1 MAAHP
6 DGREGPASLEK
17 RVESDLARLFR
28 EPAHKAPAPAGAAR
42 PAARG
47 ARDAAQEIEHYRA
60 RLLDLRNGNRLLQFE
75 HSERSRAHV
84 RAIDTPPDA
93 LYAQLNE
100 GHQLL
105 FVSLPE
111 PEGTAAEADGDEF
124 LMALEEARANDPD
137 YARVLAE
144 LDDADPD
151 SRRLQAA
158 EGALRERVREQLGL
172 PPTMLSGVLPLAEHA
187 RRNKLDPSF
196 ELAKP
201 SGSAPVK
208 PTGSIQTLLLA
219 DDMDRK
225 LTGLLDRARTS
236 LQEKGVNTLYAVFGF
251 LEWYESPA
259 TAKPFHA
266 PLLLVPVE
274 VKRKVFKSRYRYAI
288 RASGEEP
295 QINLT
300 LAARLAADFG
310 IELPEFGEEDTP
322 ESYFAKV
329 AQALASKHRWRV
341 RRWVTIGHFAFAR
354 LVMYR
359 DLDPRHWPGAAALER
374 HPVLAALFGER
385 AGDGRAGEVRAGE
398 VRAGEV
404 GAEEHEYAEEHD
416 PDQPDVARK
425 VPLLITDADSSQFS
439 ALVDALDGK
448 SLALQGPPGTGK
460 SQTIT
465 NLIAAALAAD
475 KTVLFV
481 AEKLAA
487 LEVVKNRLTAAGLGE
502 FVLELHSTRAGK
514 KEVMASIAERLK
526 IQGRAR
532 PPAKLERDL
541 GELAAVRT
549 RLARHAELLNGPAGQ
564 LGLSLHQVLWA
575 ELRLREQH
583 ALPAGVAGVRVR
595 EAEAVTPE
603 HLERVCAHLAFVE
616 QAHAEIRAR
625 HGRREDHPWFGLRRG
640 GLTTADEAALLDAL
654 QGWRQAVEGVRAA
667 VAAFERTSGTRAP
680 TEPSELATLA
690 VTLTRLPGGGALDA
704 RYFAA
709 LSDRTTRSEL
719 KAYRAAVES
728 FREARDQ
735 LARAGDPA
743 RLWQDPARIG
753 ELSRKA
759 RELRLADRSVAELA
773 ALLTEYRNDVGAWS
787 GVVDTARQLLKL
799 YGIEGPISSRTVVAA
814 MEGARIVA
822 STPPEALVL
831 RERALMDPVNGGAL
845 EDAARR
851 QLEIRAELKRLSPD
865 FSLPLDDADA
875 PARLRKH
882 AAVLNGA
889 GLLSF
894 LSSRVRAAREAWSEL
909 RRRPGQASDEEKS
922 AQLYALAA
930 ALEAAQEFGADGR
943 LVELC
948 TTHYRGHETDF
959 HRLLAVNRFAREVR
973 ERLGTDSVLRQVRD
987 VLLEGNLDN
996 LNDIV
1001 GFASSEV
1008 HAGLTWAL
1016 AKCGPDNTHWEAFA
1030 IEVGEWTRSITTLL
1044 EAAGAL
1050 GLAGEVRLDEL
1061 DALAAVAERAA
1072 RCRSAMESAVA
1083 ARILGPTFAGAETD
1097 APALDGAVDVVVGL
1111 VSLGLPEELLA
1122 FLLGEA
1128 FVERRAALVEHGNAL
1143 VSALARA
1150 GELGAAALAAGEID
1164 ELAFLG
1170 RSAAEAP
1177 FEVLRVRLGRALEGA
1192 AALGP
1197 WSAHCQALQVV
1208 EAAGLTP
1215 LLAAYDA
1222 EGRPY
1227 EHLEVAFRRALLCSI
1242 VHAAREQHPELA
1254 EVSGESLDAARAK
1267 FQELDREVARQQ
1279 CKELR
1284 SELCRRRLDPGEKA
1298 GSKSSWTGLA
1308 LLNNEVKKRA
1318 RHFPLREL
1326 VRRAGRTLQ
1335 QAKPCFMMSP
1345 PSVAQYL
1352 AHGSLTFDLVV
1363 IDEASQMRPEDAIGA
1378 LARGR
1383 QAIVVG
1389 DPMQLPPTGFFD
1401 RERPPTDEEAAAEDR
1416 ANDESILAA
1425 ALAAFRPARRL
1436 RWHYRSRHAALIA
1449 FSNAHFY
1456 QGDLVV
1462 FPAPSQSDPALGV
1475 QCVPVENGLY
1485 RGSMNRPEAERVAG
1499 EVLRF
1504 MQDHPDKSLG
1514 IVAMN
1519 QPQRDLLLHE
1529 VERIVA
1535 RDARAQRYAEHWE
1548 NEKGGLEPFF
1558 VKSLETVQGDERDVI
1573 FVSATYG
1580 PDASGRVH
1588 QRFGPINGAHGHRRL
1603 NVLFTRAKERVVLF
1617 TSMRPDQVEIDEHA
1631 SRGRRALRSYLEYAQ
1646 HGSLEPAEGAAPA
1659 IDPRSESELEAHVV
1673 EVLRAR
1679 GYEAELRIGASG
1691 HWIDL
1696 AVRNPKERGAFVL
1709 GLEGDGPS
1717 YLGARSTRDRDRLRP
1732 QVLEALGWQL
1742 HRIWS
1747 LAWYADPGAE
1757 SKRLLAA
1764 VEQAARRRDRAAK
1777 KAG

>member
-6 DGREGPASLEK
+6 DGRPASLEK
-17 RVESDLARLFR
+17 KVESDLARLFR
-28 EPAHKAPAPAGAAR
+28 EPDPGTPPAAGAAR
-42 PAARG
+42 SAARG
-47 ARDAAQEIEHYRA
+47 ARDAAQEIERHRA
-60 RLLDLRNGNRLLQFE
+60 RLIDLRNGNRLLQFE

-84 RAIDTPPDA
+84 RAIDAQPDA
-93 LYAQLNE
+93 LYAQLEE

-111 PEGTAAEADGDEF
+111 PEGKAAEEDGDEF

-137 YARVLAE
+137 YARALAE

-151 SRRLQAA
+151 ARRLQAA

-172 PPTMLSGVLPLAEHA
+172 PPAVLSGVLPLAEHA
-187 RRNKLDPSF
+187 RRSGIDPSF
-196 ELAKP
+196 ELAKL
-201 SGSAPVK
+201 SGSAPAK
-208 PTGSIQTLLLA
+208 PAGSIQTLLLA

-274 VKRKVFKSRYRYAI
+274 IKRKVFKSRYRYAI

-300 LAARLAADFG
+300 LAARIAADFG

-322 ESYFAKV
+322 ETHFAKV
-329 AQALASKHRWRV
+329 TQALTAKHRWRV
-341 RRWVTIGHFAFAR
+341 RRWVTIGHFAHPR

-359 DLDPRHWPGAAALER
+359 DLDPRNWPGAAALER
-374 HPVLAALFGER
+374 HPVLAAMFGE
-385 AGDGRAGEVRAGE
+385 ARAGERV
-398 VRAGEV
+398 
-404 GAEEHEYAEEHD
+404 YAEEHD
-416 PDQPDVARK
+416 ADQPDVARK

-465 NLIAAALAAD
+465 NLIAAALAAN

-481 AEKLAA
+481 AEKMAA
-487 LEVVKNRLTAAGLGE
+487 LEVVKNRLAAAGLGE

-514 KEVMASIAERLK
+514 KEVMTSIAERLK
-526 IQGRAR
+526 IQGRVRA
-532 PPAKLERDL
+532 PANLERDL
-541 GELAAVRT
+541 EELAAVREGLT
-549 RLARHAELLNGPAGQ
+549 RHAVLLNSVPGQ
-564 LGLSLHQVLWA
+564 LGLTLHQCLWA
-575 ELRLREQH
+575 ELRLRQEH
-583 ALPAGVAGVRVR
+583 ALPAGVAEVCVR
-595 EAEAVTPE
+595 EANAVTPE
-603 HLERVCAHLAFVE
+603 QVERVVSHLASVE
-616 QAHAEIRAR
+616 QANAEMRTR
-625 HGRREDHPWFGLRRG
+625 YGKVEDHPWFGFRKG
-640 GLTTADEAALLDAL
+640 GLAGADETALLRAM
-654 QGWRQAVEGVRAA
+654 QGWSKALDGVRAA
-667 VAAFERTSGTRAP
+667 VDAFQRVSGTRAP
-680 TEPSELATLA
+680 ESPGELVKLSA
-690 VTLTRLPGGGALDA
+690 TLTRLPGGGDVDA

-709 LSDRTTRSEL
+709 LSDRAARSEL
-719 KAYRAAVES
+719 KAYRDAVEA

-743 RLWQDPARIG
+743 RLWENPVRIA
-753 ELSRKA
+753 ELARKA
-759 RELRLADRSVAELA
+759 RELKLADRSVAELA
-773 ALLTEYRNDVGAWS
+773 ALLAEYRNDVACWS

-799 YGIEGPISSRTVVAA
+799 YGIEGPIGSRTVVAA

-831 RERALMDPVNGGAL
+831 RERTLMDPVNGGAL
-845 EDAARR
+845 EIAARR
-851 QLEIRAELKRLSPD
+851 QLEIQAELKHLGSD
-865 FSLPLDDADA
+865 FSLPLDAADA
-875 PARLRKH
+875 PSRLRRH

-889 GLLSF
+889 GFLSF

-909 RRRPGQASDEEKS
+909 RRRPGQADDAEKS

-930 ALEAAQEFGADGR
+930 AIEAAQKFAADER
-943 LVELC
+943 LLELC
-948 TTHYRGHETDF
+948 TTHFRGYETDF

-973 ERLGTDSVLRQVRD
+973 ERLGTDSVLRAVRG
-987 VLLEGNLDN
+987 VLLEGNLEA

-1001 GFASSEV
+1001 AFASPEV
-1008 HAGLTWAL
+1008 RQALSWAL
-1016 AKCGPDNTHWEAFA
+1016 AKCGPDSLHWEAFA
-1030 IEVGEWTRSITTLL
+1030 IEVGEWARSITTLL
-1044 EAAGAL
+1044 EEAQAL
-1050 GLAGEVRLDEL
+1050 GLGGEVRLSEL
-1061 DALAAVAERAA
+1061 ETLAAVAERAA
-1072 RCRSAMESAVA
+1072 RCRNAMQGAVA
-1083 ARILGPTFAGAETD
+1083 ARILGPTFDPSLGAAESD
-1097 APALDGAVDVVVGL
+1097 APALDAAVDVVVGL
-1111 VSLGLPEELLA
+1111 VSLGLSEELLA
-1122 FLLGEA
+1122 YLLCEA
-1128 FVERRAALVEHGNAL
+1128 FVERRSALVEHGNTLCAAM
-1143 VSALARA
+1143 VQA
-1150 GELGAAALAAGEID
+1150 GEQGAAAIALGALD
-1164 ELAFLG
+1164 ELAFFG
-1170 RSAAEAP
+1170 RSAAETP
-1177 FEVLRVRLGRALEGA
+1177 FDAVRARLARALEHA

-1197 WSAHCQALQVV
+1197 WSAYCQALAVV
-1208 EAAGLTP
+1208 ETAGLTP
-1215 LLAAYDA
+1215 LLAAYEA

-1227 EHLEVAFRRALLCSI
+1227 EHLGVAFRRALLRSI
-1242 VHAAREQHPELA
+1242 VHTVCEQHPELA
-1254 EVSGESLDAARAK
+1254 QALGGGQDGVRAR
-1267 FQELDREVARQQ
+1267 FQELDREVMRQQ

-1284 SELCRRRLDPGEKA
+1284 SELCRRRLDPGEKS

-1308 LLNNEVKKRA
+1308 LLQNEVKKRA
-1318 RHFPLREL
+1318 RHFPIREL
-1326 VRRAGRTLQ
+1326 VRRAGRALQ

-1352 AHGSLTFDLVV
+1352 AQGSIAFDLVV

-1378 LARGR
+1378 LVRGR

-1401 RERPPTDEEAAAEDR
+1401 RERPPTDEELAAEDR
-1416 ANDESILAA
+1416 ANDESILQL
-1425 ALAAFRPARRL
+1425 ALSAFQPARRL

-1462 FPAPSQSDPALGV
+1462 FPAPSLADPGLGV
-1475 QCVPVENGLY
+1475 QCVAVENGLY
-1485 RGSMNRPEAERVAG
+1485 RGSMNRPEAERVAA
-1499 EVLRF
+1499 EALRF
-1504 MQDHPDKSLG
+1504 MQDHADKSLG

-1519 QPQRDLLLHE
+1519 QPQRDLILHE

-1535 RDARAQRYAEHWE
+1535 RDGRAQRYTEQWE
-1548 NEKGGLEPFF
+1548 SERDGLEAFF

-1588 QRFGPINGAHGHRRL
+1588 QRFGPINGPHGHRRL

-1617 TSMRPDQVEIDEHA
+1617 TSMRPDQIEIDEHS
-1631 SRGRRALRSYLEYAQ
+1631 SRGRHALRNYLEYAQ
-1646 HGSLEPAEGAAPA
+1646 HGSLEQASSAAHA
-1659 IDPRSESELEAHVV
+1659 LESELEAYVV
-1673 EVLRAR
+1673 DVLRAR
-1679 GYEAELRIGASG
+1679 GYEAELRVGANG
-1691 HWIDL
+1691 HSLDL
-1696 AVRNPKERGAFVL
+1696 AVRHPQDRGTFVL

-1717 YLGARSTRDRDRLRP
+1717 YLGVRSARDRDRLRP
-1732 QVLEALGWQL
+1732 QVLAALGWQL

-1747 LAWYADPGAE
+1747 FAWYADPRAE
-1757 SKRLLAA
+1757 SERLVAA
-1764 VEQAARRRDRAAK
+1764 VEQATRLRDRAAK